1 VKEIR
6 MELAQLNE
14 KIREANKTMSMLMGE
29 KTRIETRVEFMSK
42 HYLDFKDAQSTT
54 CPLCIIQ

>member
-1 VKEIR
+1 

-29 KTRIETRVEFMSK
+29 KTRIETRVEFINK
-42 HYLDFKDAQSTT
+42 QYFKKDTETT
-54 CPLCIIQ
+54 ACPLCMIQ